1 MKKLIILTLAIGFIS
16 CQNNSL
22 KKEFNCETNAEFSEL
37 KEYRDFLKNF
47 RIQVPKNWK
56 TTLYYDEYSSEIYSA
71 DTTKQL
77 TDTYVLE
84 ISWKQGELNI
94 DKGFANKINDT
105 LQLKEHLKMTQSGF
119 GKFKEKPMYFN
130 LSEGTRSGISY
141 KYLQVYLKTN
151 IDEYITLTSKIF
163 GDKLVEERLCES
175 VELFDGLKFIE

>member
-1 MKKLIILTLAIGFIS
+1 MKKAIIIILAIVFIS
-16 CQNNSL
+16 CQSNSL
-22 KKEFNCETNAEFSEL
+22 KEQFNCEIDVEFSEL

-84 ISWKQGELNI
+84 MSWKQGELEIN
-94 DKGFANKINDT
+94 DDFAKKINDT
-105 LQLKEHLKMTQSGF
+105 LQLKEQLKMTKSGF
-119 GKFKEKPMYFN
+119 GKFKKKPMYFN
-130 LSEGTRSGISY
+130 LSEGTRSGINY

-151 IDEYITLTSKIF
+151 IDEYITLTSKVF
-163 GDKLVEERLCES
+163 GDKLVDERLCES
-175 VELFDGLKFIE
+175 VELFESLQLIE

>member
-1 MKKLIILTLAIGFIS
+1 MKKIVILILAIGIVS
-16 CQNNSL
+16 CQGNSL
-22 KKEFNCETNAEFSEL
+22 KKEFDCETNAKFSEL

-47 RIQVPKNWK
+47 RIEVPKSWK

-94 DKGFANKINDT
+94 DEAFAKKINDT
-105 LQLKEHLKMTQSGF
+105 LQLKEQLKMAKSGF
-119 GKFKEKPMYFN
+119 GKFKKKPMYFN
-130 LSEGTRSGISY
+130 LSEGTRSGIDY

-151 IDEYITLTSKIF
+151 IDEYITLTSKVF

-175 VELFDGLKFIE
+175 VELFNNLKLID

>member
-1 MKKLIILTLAIGFIS
+1 MKKILILILTIGFIS

-22 KKEFNCETNAEFSEL
+22 KKEFNCETDADFSEL

-47 RIQVPKNWK
+47 RVKVPKNWK

-84 ISWKQGELNI
+84 MSWKQGELNI
-94 DKGFANKINDT
+94 DENFAKKINDT
-105 LQLKEHLKMTQSGF
+105 LQLRERLKMTKSGF
-119 GKFKEKPMYFN
+119 GKFKKKPMYFN
-130 LSEGTRSGISY
+130 LAEGTRSGIQY

-151 IDEYITLTSKIF
+151 IDEYITLTSKVF
-163 GDKLVEERLCES
+163 GDKLVDERLCES
-175 VELFDGLKFIE
+175 VELFESLQLIE